1 MRGRGAVVGGH
12 AAAGAAAEGALVDVV
27 LGAADVLG
35 RGVLG
40 LADAEAALAVR
51 EGEGAAAGGAD
62 GDGGA
67 AVWVD
72 GAGGVGGLDGGGGLG
87 GGLLALRVAVEVV
100 LVADGAVAAFDD
112 GAGRADLGVGV
123 EVVLL
128 AVLWNMIFLFYKLS
142 VTSS

>member
-1 MRGRGAVVGGH
+1 MRGRAAVVGGH

-72 GAGGVGGLDGGGGLG
+72 GAGLLGGRDGGGLG